1 MLSRPGA
8 GRQRTRRARGFTL
21 VELMVTIA
29 LMAIL
34 LALAAPSFSTWI
46 RNSQVRTV
54 SDSLQGG
61 IRLAQAEAI
70 RRHRQV
76 VFFLTNQAT
85 CDASTTADA
94 GGSAWVLRTLPL
106 MAGDPVEAVQCGQLS
121 DMTAD
126 VGIAG
131 ATALCFNS
139 IGRQVAN
146 ADPEVGGAA
155 CDLDASGTSTFDIS
169 ASRADRPLR
178 VLVTLGGSI
187 KMCDPAKALSAS
199 TPDGCPT

>member
-1 MLSRPGA
+1 MLKRHS
-8 GRQRTRRARGFTL
+8 GFTL

-29 LMAIL
+29 LLAIL
-34 LALAAPSFSTWI
+34 LALAMPSFSTWI
-46 RNSQVRTV
+46 RNAQVRTV

-85 CDASTTADA
+85 CGAGTTADA
-94 GGSAWVLRTLPL
+94 GGSSWVLRTLPL
-106 MAGDPVEAVQCGQLS
+106 LAGDPVETVQCGQLA
-121 DMTAD
+121 DMTAN

-146 ADPEVGGAA
+146 AAPDVGGAT
-155 CDLDASGTSTFDIS
+155 CDLDASGTSTFDVS
-169 ASRADRPLR
+169 ATHSDRPLR
-178 VLVTLGGSI
+178 VLVTLGGGI
-187 KMCDPAKALSAS
+187 RMCDPAKALAAS
-199 TPDGCPT
+199 TPDGCP

>member
-1 MLSRPGA
+1 MLKRPG
-8 GRQRTRRARGFTL
+8 GFTL
-21 VELMVTIA
+21 VELMVTIS

-46 RNSQVRTV
+46 RNAQVRTV
-54 SDSLQGG
+54 SDSLQSG

-70 RRHRQV
+70 RRHRQM

-85 CDASTTADA
+85 CTDATTADA
-94 GGSAWVLRTLPL
+94 GGSSWVLRSLPL
-106 MAGDPVEAVQCGQLS
+106 LAGDPVETVQCGQLA

-126 VGIAG
+126 VNIAG

-146 ADPEVGGAA
+146 AAPDVGGAT
-155 CDLDASGTSTFDIS
+155 CDLDASGTSTFNVS
-169 ASRADRPLR
+169 AANADRPLR
-178 VLVTLGGSI
+178 VLVTLGGGI
-187 KMCDPAKALSAS
+187 RMCDPAKALSAS
-199 TPDGCPT
+199 TPDGCP